1 MSYHHGDLRRAL
13 LAAARQLVAERGV
26 ENFTLRQVARL
37 AGVSHAAPYHHFA
50 DKAALVAALA
60 EESFV
65 ELADALRAPLGD
77 AVGEPLERLQAMGLA
92 YVHFAVSH
100 PAEFRFMF
108 RPELRNSA
116 EQTPGADP
124 AEAQAVERAGLA
136 AYQVLVDGIVACQEA
151 GLSPPG
157 DPGPLALTAWST
169 VHGLAMLLVDGP
181 LQRDAVAAGYRDR
194 VAREVTERLAQGLLV
209 RR

>member
-13 LAAARQLVAERGV
+13 LAAARQLVAEHGV
-26 ENFTLRQVARL
+26 ESFTLRQVARL

-60 EESFV
+60 EESFAD
-65 ELADALRAPLGD
+65 LAGALRAARAD
-77 AVGEPLERLQAMGLA
+77 TVGEPLERLQAMGLA
-92 YVHFAVSH
+92 YVRFAVSH

-108 RPELRNSA
+108 RPELRRSSERA
-116 EQTPGADP
+116 PGDGTPEP
-124 AEAQAVERAGLA
+124 TAVERAGLA

-151 GLSPPG
+151 GLVPPG

-181 LQRDAVAAGYRDR
+181 LQRDAAGAGYRDR
-194 VAREVTERLAQGLLV
+194 VAREVTQRLALGLLV